1 VDADRSGKIT
11 ATELQQALLNSNWS
25 HFNAETCR
33 LLIGM
38 FDANRDG
45 TIDVQEFAALWKYVQ
60 EWKGCFD
67 R

>member
-1 VDADRSGKIT
+1 MQPWPNKVTLS
-11 ATELQQALLNSNWS
+11 SSWS
-25 HFNAETCR
+25 VHNLSQHICFF
-33 LLIGM
+33 LPLSLHIVIS
-38 FDANRDG
+38 RDG